1 MKIAITG
8 GIAEGK
14 STVLGYLR
22 DLGYSTAS
30 ADEVARE
37 VFTQPAVQAALQAHL
52 RVEGPVGREW
62 LRKRVSESPEAR
74 RGVNRIM
81 HRSIL
86 DALLKHPATFFEVP
100 LLIETCLQGRFNRV
114 WVVTCG
120 PDEQARRLVER
131 IGNSEEAQKMLAT
144 QLPSGAKCVFADEIV
159 RTNTTE
165 LSVREYVLAAVASE
179 FGK

>member
-1 MKIAITG
+1 MRIAITG

-22 DLGYSTAS
+22 ELGYSTAS
-30 ADEVARE
+30 ADDVARE
-37 VFTQPAVQAALQAHL
+37 VFDQPDVQAALQARLH
-52 RVEGPVGREW
+52 VEGPVGREW
-62 LRKRVSESPEAR
+62 LRQRVSESPEVR

-86 DALLKHPATFFEVP
+86 EALFRHPATFFEIP
-100 LLIETCLQGRFNRV
+100 LLLETCLQGRFDRV

-120 PDEQARRLVER
+120 PEEQTRRLVER
-131 IGNSEEAQKMLAT
+131 VGNSEEARKMLAT
-144 QLPSGAKCVFADEIV
+144 QLPSGAKWVFADEIV